1 LTDSPKCGIII
12 IESEEIIMTIEE
24 LINYNLCIEELH
36 ILEDVLETILEM
48 DENITAKKVLEI
60 IKKPIDK

>member
-1 LTDSPKCGIII
+1 LTNSPKCGIII